1 MAPRSQPQE
10 PTTVPQEVAYL
21 APSCCSWSTWWTC
34 WLVSILRYSQ
44 HDPNPTCSSNRPQ
57 AYRPAGCH
65 RQRRA
70 LSLRR
75 LLTALSRVLSRA
87 LFSGLSRGLLWAL
100 SRTLVGGPG
109 RARPYCP
116 AHRHLV
122 SAPGSPKT
130 LHRSPNFY
138 KTLPQPYHTQQG
150 IGVKRER
157 FGFSGSF
164 WES

>member
-10 PTTVPQEVAYL
+10 PTTLRQEVAYL
-21 APSCCSWSTWWTC
+21 APGCCSWSTWWTL

-44 HDPNPTCSSNRPQ
+44 HDPNPTCSSNRSQ

-116 AHRHLV
+116 AHRHP
-122 SAPGSPKT
+122 APRQGRPRLFTDRPTFTKLYLSPITHSK
-130 LHRSPNFY
+130 
-138 KTLPQPYHTQQG
+138 
-150 IGVKRER
+150 E
-157 FGFSGSF
+157 SG
-164 WES
+164 

>member
-10 PTTVPQEVAYL
+10 PTTLRQEVAYL
-21 APSCCSWSTWWTC
+21 APSCCSRSTWWTL

-44 HDPNPTCSSNRPQ
+44 HDPNPTCSSNRHQ

-70 LSLRR
+70 LSLQR
-75 LLTALSRVLSRA
+75 LLTALLRVLSRA

-109 RARPYCP
+109 RALPWCP
-116 AHRHLV
+116 AHRHP
-122 SAPGSPKT
+122 APRQGRPSLFTDRPTFTKLYLSPITHSKE
-130 LHRSPNFY
+130 P
-138 KTLPQPYHTQQG
+138 K
-150 IGVKRER
+150 
-157 FGFSGSF
+157 
-164 WES
+164 